1 MQSTPSYNVRT
12 APRGKTS
19 KRKRAPTD
27 NEAANTPKLARAS
40 KNKKTII
47 HVWTCSEICLRG
59 NANSA
64 NGADG
69 LSAENCTS
77 PIRANSANSLSTD
90 NSTVCATV
98 CTNRLSDDASTVPA
112 NSLSGDAHRN
122 SAK

>member
-19 KRKRAPTD
+19 KRKRAPTN

-59 NANSA
+59 NANGA
-64 NGADG
+64 NG

-98 CTNRLSDDASTVPA
+98 CTNSLSDDASTVPA